1 MTEKKTL
8 TVADFKDA
16 MVYSC
21 GLENRDPQRGYRK
34 EGPVQE
40 SPVAA
45 LLNTQETVR
54 TPDFGNER

>member
-16 MVYSC
+16 TVYSC

-34 EGPVQE
+34 EAPVQE
-40 SPVAA
+40 TSLAGMINNQTV
-45 LLNTQETVR
+45 VR
-54 TPDFGNER
+54 TPDLGQER